1 MILMCI
7 WRGWKGSI
15 ITTIMSMKREYTDI
29 IMALKVM
36 SMNMGQEWDTIM
48 SMERR
53 DIAMRMER

>member
-1 MILMCI
+1 M
-7 WRGWKGSI
+7 GST
-15 ITTIMSMKREYTDI
+15 ITTIMSMRREYTDI

-53 DIAMRMER
+53 GIAMRMER

>member
-1 MILMCI
+1 M
-7 WRGWKGSI
+7 GSI
-15 ITTIMSMKREYTDI
+15 ITTIMSMRREYTDI

-53 DIAMRMER
+53 GIAMRMER

>member
-1 MILMCI
+1 M
-7 WRGWKGSI
+7 GSI
-15 ITTIMSMKREYTDI
+15 TTI

-53 DIAMRMER
+53 GIAMRMER

>member
-1 MILMCI
+1 MTCI

-15 ITTIMSMKREYTDI
+15 TTIIMSMRMKYTDI

-53 DIAMRMER
+53 GIAMRMER